1 MITTEQYLIG
11 FLVSLISFI
20 IAVLISKQRHKLA
33 QPWVKAIVLLTSV
46 LSFFISMAILSGLF
60 SNAVII
66 SKVAGQSI
74 IFILVGFGIY
84 KFVAH
89 TKAKSRQ

>member
-1 MITTEQYLIG
+1 MITTELYFIG

-20 IAVLISKQRHKLA
+20 VAVLISKQRHKLV
-33 QPWVKAIVLLTSV
+33 QPWIKAIVLLTSV
-46 LSFFISMAILSGLF
+46 LSFFICMSILSRLF

-66 SKVAGQSI
+66 SKAAGQSI

-84 KFVAH
+84 KFIAH

>member
-1 MITTEQYLIG
+1 MITTEMYFIG
-11 FLVSLISFI
+11 FMVSLISFI
-20 IAVLISKQRHKLA
+20 VAVLISKQRHKLV
-33 QPWVKAIVLLTSV
+33 QPWIKAIVLLTSV
-46 LSFFISMAILSGLF
+46 LSFFICMSILSGLF

-66 SKVAGQSI
+66 SKAAGQSI

-84 KFVAH
+84 KFIAH